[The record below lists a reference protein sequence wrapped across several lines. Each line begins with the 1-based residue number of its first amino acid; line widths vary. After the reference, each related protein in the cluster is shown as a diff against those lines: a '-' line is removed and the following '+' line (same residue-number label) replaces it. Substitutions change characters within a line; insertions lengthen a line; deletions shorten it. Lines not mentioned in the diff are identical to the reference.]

1 MEMSENIPLD
11 SRPIM
16 SLQLKQYDISTKD
29 KWYRTEIRN
38 KP

>member
-1 MEMSENIPLD
+1 MEMSENTLLD
-11 SRPIM
+11 SRPIT
-16 SLQLKQYDISTKD
+16 SLQLKQHDIGMKD